1 MLGRVQVWTRARPL
15 TTCTLN
21 RRIPPGLQ
29 AQGGQHLAGV
39 TQLRLRLITQKSDGA
54 QGLTWIAP
62 APWPGMSPQVHWS
75 GVDVH
80 YRLESHPLGPF
91 DVDAEGNLYVTRELD
106 TEAQAEVI

>member
-1 MLGRVQVWTRARPL
+1 MLLPL
-15 TTCTLN
+15 G
-21 RRIPPGLQ
+21 PGC
-29 AQGGQHLAGV
+29 
-39 TQLRLRLITQKSDGA
+39 
-54 QGLTWIAP
+54 P
-62 APWPGMSPQVHWS
+62 PQVHWS